1 MKKLIPML
9 LILSLLL
16 TLCAC
21 GKKEKAPVPAEEP
34 APAEPTPDAN
44 PVHAASGSDLEPIE
58 LPASDSNLV
67 PVELPASD
75 SDLTPAPQA
84 AYPMIIPMGDSVKAD
99 LDGDGT
105 EELVCVSLEKTPD
118 GQDRVRLTLNDVD
131 FTDSIYVE
139 GETWFDSPDTGYW
152 AITDVY
158 SVDNL
163 LEIAIQDYGPSDDYY
178 TNFFRY
184 EQGAVYFFG
193 GVEGLIW
200 NDWTQSSDLSF
211 EEDGFV
217 RSYMRLRVLQTWF
230 ADVRY
235 DIAPRGVLD
244 VVPEELYFTSHPTE
258 VTVKKD
264 LYAYDG
270 KDGEEFIVDAG
281 VKMTVEATDNA
292 EWIYCKSCTA
302 DWALWFRLN
311 PDNPFE
317 IKTLDG
323 YLPVQDA
330 LDGLCFAD

>member
-1 MKKLIPML
+1 MKQTLCL
-9 LILSLLL
+9 LFTALLL
-16 TLCAC
+16 FTLCAC
-21 GKKEKAPVPAEEP
+21 GGKPVPAEP
-34 APAEPTPDAN
+34 APSPAPTEESAQAEPTPDTSTA
-44 PVHAASGSDLEPIE
+44 HIASGSDL
-58 LPASDSNLV
+58 A

-75 SDLTPAPQA
+75 SDLTPAPQE
-84 AYPMIIPMGDSVKAD
+84 AYPLIIPMGDSVKAD

-105 EELVCVSLEKTPD
+105 KELVCVSVEQD
-118 GQDRVRLTLNDVD
+118 FCGQDRVKLMLNGVD
-131 FTDSIYVE
+131 CTDRIYVD
-139 GETWFDSPDTGYW
+139 GETWFDCPDRSSW

-158 SVDNL
+158 SVDGL
-163 LEIAIQDYGPSDDYY
+163 LEIAIQDWGPSDDYY
-178 TNFFRY
+178 TNFFRF
-184 EQGAVYFFG
+184 ENGVVYPFG

-200 NDWTQSSDLSF
+200 DSWNDSSDLSF
-211 EEDGFV
+211 EEDGFI
-217 RSYMRLRVLQTWF
+217 RSYMRLHVLQTWY

-235 DIAPRGVLD
+235 EIAPRGVLD
-244 VVPEELYFTSHPTE
+244 VVPEELYYASHPTE
-258 VTVKKD
+258 VTVLKD

-270 KDGEEFIVDAG
+270 KDGEEFMVDAG
-281 VKMTVEATDNA
+281 VRMTVEATDNA